1 MPPEHDSLIQRRLRD
16 LFAKR
21 LGVDVPPDGEGLVS
35 GALIDSLA
43 LVELLFQIEEE
54 FDVTIDVERLE
65 TEDLESLSGLERLI
79 QRSAGREIA
88 ASS

>member
-1 MPPEHDSLIQRRLRD
+1 MR
-16 LFAKR
+16 
-21 LGVDVPPDGEGLVS
+21 GLVS

-79 QRSAGREIA
+79 QRSARREIA

>member
-1 MPPEHDSLIQRRLRD
+1 MQPEYESLIQRRLRD
-16 LFAKR
+16 LFAER
-21 LGVDVPPDGEGLVS
+21 IGVEVPSDGEGLVS

-54 FDVTIDVERLE
+54 FDVTVDVERLE
-65 TEDLESLSGLERLI
+65 TEDLESLLGLERLI
-79 QRSAGREIA
+79 LRSPRREIA